1 MSTHSH
7 IESGDDPWRP
17 QDGTRVPASLTE
29 ALERVERAMHDGAVE
44 PLEGPPPEVKRE
56 MLAAERAWESL
67 AAQGREVRFGTG
79 ADGRVSIELT
89 DHSGHAV
96 GVIRA
101 DRLFRLLKLA

>member
-1 MSTHSH
+1 MSRHSH
-7 IESGDDPWRP
+7 IESGADPWGRDDDSDVSP
-17 QDGTRVPASLTE
+17 NLSEMLA
-29 ALERVERAMHDGAVE
+29 RVEREMHEGSVE

-56 MLAAERAWESL
+56 MLAADLAWESL
-67 AAQGREVRFGTG
+67 AAQGREVRFDKGE
-79 ADGRVSIELT
+79 DGRVSIELT

>member
-7 IESGDDPWRP
+7 IESGADPWGH
-17 QDGTRVPASLTE
+17 DDDTYVPSSLSETL
-29 ALERVERAMHDGAVE
+29 ARVERAMHEGSVE

-56 MLAAERAWESL
+56 MLAADRAWESL

-79 ADGRVSIELT
+79 KDGRVSIELT
-89 DHSGHAV
+89 DRTGRAV

>member
-7 IESGDDPWRP
+7 IESGADPWGRG
-17 QDGTRVPASLTE
+17 DDTYVPPRLTE
-29 ALERVERAMHDGAVE
+29 ALARVERAMHDGAVE
-44 PLEGPPPEVKRE
+44 PLEGPPPEVRRE

-67 AAQGREVRFGTG
+67 AAQGREVRFETG

-89 DHSGHAV
+89 DRTGRALD
-96 GVIRA
+96 VIRA